1 MLTEYALL
9 KLQAINGEEQFVH
22 TLPALI
28 GSKRTRDLRPSA
40 QLDHPLEVLPITN
53 IIDTF
58 HYHALIYYQ

>member
-28 GSKRTRDLRPSA
+28 GSKRARDLRPSA
-40 QLDHPLEVLPITN
+40 QL
-53 IIDTF
+53 
-58 HYHALIYYQ
+58 